1 MISSFFL
8 QTVKKQ
14 WSLISTG
21 SSNRRIF
28 GASLIIASLTFAVK
42 IISMVKESFVAAS
55 YGTGDAYD
63 AFIIALLIPTAIVGI
78 ISSSLNAALIPTY
91 IEVRERESEAAA
103 ERLYASVLMY
113 NTLLLI
119 GLTLVIS
126 ITASWWLPF
135 IASGFSPKKMALAYS
150 LLYWSLPIVLITG
163 FSTTWGAV
171 LNAGERFGLVA
182 IAPGMHPIAI
192 VIALVLM
199 FHSAGIY
206 ALLLGTVLG
215 AALEAALVGRALAQ
229 RGHPLLPRWY
239 GITAPVREVKRQYGA
254 CIAGALL
261 MTGTM
266 LTDQAM
272 ASMLGPR
279 SNSALSYGSKLVAL
293 ALSLGATAL
302 GTAVLPQ
309 FSRLV
314 ATKDWDGLRGC
325 IKTYTRLVI
334 VITVPATI
342 FLILCSPI
350 LIRIL
355 YQRGAFSEADTQLVA
370 TVQSFYL
377 LRLPFSVALV
387 LVTRA
392 ITAVK
397 ANIVMTVVSIGTL
410 ILNVLLN
417 YIFMHKFGV
426 AGITLSTSACS
437 VFVFITLTVI
447 LFCYLL
453 PKLN

>member
-1 MISSFFL
+1 
-8 QTVKKQ
+8 
-14 WSLISTG
+14 
-21 SSNRRIF
+21 
-28 GASLIIASLTFAVK
+28 
-42 IISMVKESFVAAS
+42 
-55 YGTGDAYD
+55 
-63 AFIIALLIPTAIVGI
+63 
-78 ISSSLNAALIPTY
+78 
-91 IEVRERESEAAA
+91 
-103 ERLYASVLMY
+103 
-113 NTLLLI
+113 
-119 GLTLVIS
+119 
-126 ITASWWLPF
+126 
-135 IASGFSPKKMALAYS
+135 
-150 LLYWSLPIVLITG
+150 
-163 FSTTWGAV
+163 
-171 LNAGERFGLVA
+171 
-182 IAPGMHPIAI
+182 
-192 VIALVLM
+192 
-199 FHSAGIY
+199 
-206 ALLLGTVLG
+206 
-215 AALEAALVGRALAQ
+215 VGRALAQ
-229 RGHPLLPRWY
+229 RGHPLMPRWH
-239 GITAPVREVKRQYGA
+239 GITAAVREVKRQYYA

-261 MTGTM
+261 MTGTA

-293 ALSLGATAL
+293 SLSLGATAL

-314 ATKDWDGLRGC
+314 ATKDWDGLRRC

-334 VITVPATI
+334 LITVPATI

-355 YQRGAFSEADTQLVA
+355 YQRGAFSEADTQLVV

-377 LRLPFSVALV
+377 VRLPFSVALV

-410 ILNVLLN
+410 ILNALFN
-417 YIFMHKFGV
+417 YIFMLKFGV

-447 LFCYLL
+447 LFYYIL
-453 PKLN
+453 PKIELAKSSSGLL